1 MYRNACL
8 SWKITTCV
16 SFVSCDSV
24 RFGTLPWFHVYFVL
38 KLQTTQ
44 KEVREVWIQRS
55 LYHVHSCRLLNPS
68 RLNAGDSG
76 DSTLKQEQ
84 EQGLQGN
91 TTSVPWNIKPRTAVN
106 FDVILM
112 RPGVNSSVKGS
123 HSLLHRTEYLFH
135 LPEQH
140 RRTRLAQFSVSSSC
154 SNFTGIFCQIHIDTD
169 PWELMQLVLV

>member
-16 SFVSCDSV
+16 SFVSRDSV

-106 FDVILM
+106 FDVIVT

-123 HSLLHRTEYLFH
+123 HPLLQRTEYLSH

-140 RRTRLAQFSVSSSC
+140 RRIQ
-154 SNFTGIFCQIHIDTD
+154 TGTVFCFIK
-169 PWELMQLVLV
+169 L